1 METKTAALQKKRS
14 EIMSTKAVSAVQ
26 RCKAAAVKGEINMAL
41 QAQFSSTTHRK
52 RKKKTTTVLWFY
64 VQPLKLK
71 LTFTSVHQT

>member
-41 QAQFSSTTHRK
+41 HGFLQPHTGKGRRKPPLYCGSMFSHSN
-52 RKKKTTTVLWFY
+52 
-64 VQPLKLK
+64 
-71 LTFTSVHQT
+71 